1 MIQIPF
7 KTNTNIIT
15 VSLTKTQNDHQ
26 GNKEN
31 EVNNCL
37 VNMCGE
43 RNMPVIG
50 HSDHFV
56 KYVRI
61 PTLKYPN
68 LSVFLVQYGQIQ
80 YRIPIEYLIRIW
92 MYLDS
97 ENTTFPAYT
106 YLETEKYGLH
116 YLHKMIVQSNT
127 IIVLSDTLFCIRRDT
142 DFVFHVRGKD
152 GVIQCLFF
160 CTFIL

>member
-56 KYVRI
+56 KYVRT

-80 YRIPIEYLIRIW
+80 YRIPIEYLIRI
-92 MYLDS
+92 
-97 ENTTFPAYT
+97 
-106 YLETEKYGLH
+106 
-116 YLHKMIVQSNT
+116 
-127 IIVLSDTLFCIRRDT
+127 
-142 DFVFHVRGKD
+142 
-152 GVIQCLFF
+152 
-160 CTFIL
+160 